1 MLSPQ
6 RLYSAC
12 GAHLPF
18 IVFISILL
26 LCLPIASMIE
36 FLELRPYYS
45 AKPFF
50 TECWR
55 LISGHFIH
63 ASWSH
68 LWINLLN
75 VILLR
80 AVFREW
86 LPTRDFILFLVFSAV
101 FISTGLWLTTDFTSY
116 VGFSGIFHGL
126 LIYLLLKYWHH
137 SRTLFSIAIMCVIG
151 KILYE
156 QIYGASA
163 TLAEFIG
170 VGVAIESHSLG
181 VASGLAFY
189 FIKHAICRKVSK
201 QALD

>member
-1 MLSPQ
+1 MLSSQ
-6 RLYSAC
+6 KFYNVC
-12 GAHLPF
+12 NTHLPF
-18 IVFISILL
+18 IAFILILL
-26 LCLPIASMIE
+26 LCLPIANLIE
-36 FLELRPYYS
+36 LLELRPYYS

-55 LISGHFIH
+55 IISGHFVH
-63 ASWSH
+63 ASWPH
-68 LWINLLN
+68 LLINLVN

-86 LPTRDFILFLVFSAV
+86 LPTRDFILFLAFSAV
-101 FISTGLWLTTDFTSY
+101 FISIGLWLTTNFTSY

-126 LIYLLLKYWHH
+126 LIYLLLTYWHH
-137 SRTLFSIAIMCVIG
+137 SRTLFSIAIICLIG

-163 TLAEFIG
+163 ALAEFIG

-181 VASGLAFY
+181 VTSGLIFY
-189 FIKHAICRKVSK
+189 FIKYAICRKVVK
-201 QALD
+201 QNLD